1 MWSQGYFEQASL
13 VIEESVT
20 RAVQSENRVAIARA
34 YGVLASIQRE
44 QGHFDA
50 MEENRARQG
59 DLIADADGR
68 ASYYIEVAMDQARR
82 GNPSAPFPRAV
93 RAARAEG
100 EAVLASRA
108 MLYGCLYESRQQPGR
123 CSLEEARKE
132 IRFLQQNALPV
143 EALDGKFAWAGILK
157 EQGRDSEALETLA
170 SLVDDIYFYRT
181 QLGGVLGAWYWVNRH
196 RVFQDYADLSLDAG
210 GSALLLALERINK
223 VQGADGDET
232 NHENLRGELARQPF
246 AESSQGARLNEQ
258 VNRRLY
264 EIRNS
269 VPPDDSLPGRS
280 DIEAWQGQLQSDESA
295 LVFYFSDQNVY
306 ALTADRNSARVTRL
320 GSASNVAGELESL
333 RDQLGSASG
342 PAPIESLDRL
352 GAVLFGPLSG
362 SLKETVFLLPTAM
375 LNGLPVDAFRVNGRY
390 LAERRLLIHANSLA
404 SATRL
409 NSLPADYRYSVFL
422 AGNPQAGQDLFSYGV
437 STSTELANVRDQFVG
452 SGLHMVQGVALHLDE
467 FNDERFSQASLVHLA
482 MPGRVDLAV
491 PERSRLL
498 LSGTREDP
506 SAEFLTAVDIRRF
519 SLSAELAVLT
529 GTAFAERPS
538 SGFASL
544 LGLVDDLHSAGVN
557 LVVATL
563 WPAGD
568 RETARFVADFYSELA
583 VQGDVPAALY
593 SARKKRIESGDS
605 ANFRTWAGFQLFIR

>member
-1 MWSQGYFEQASL
+1 M
-13 VIEESVT
+13 
-20 RAVQSENRVAIARA
+20 
-34 YGVLASIQRE
+34 
-44 QGHFDA
+44 DA
-50 MEENRARQG
+50 
-59 DLIADADGR
+59 LR
-68 ASYYIEVAMDQARR
+68 AS
-82 GNPSAPFPRAV
+82 GPT
-93 RAARAEG
+93 
-100 EAVLASRA
+100 
-108 MLYGCLYESRQQPGR
+108 
-123 CSLEEARKE
+123 EEKPY
-132 IRFLQQNALPV
+132 RF
-143 EALDGKFAWAGILK
+143 
-157 EQGRDSEALETLA
+157 
-170 SLVDDIYFYRT
+170 
-181 QLGGVLGAWYWVNRH
+181 
-196 RVFQDYADLSLDAG
+196 
-210 GSALLLALERINK
+210 
-223 VQGADGDET
+223 
-232 NHENLRGELARQPF
+232 
-246 AESSQGARLNEQ
+246 RL
-258 VNRRLY
+258 
-264 EIRNS
+264 
-269 VPPDDSLPGRS
+269 
-280 DIEAWQGQLQSDESA
+280 
-295 LVFYFSDQNVY
+295 
-306 ALTADRNSARVTRL
+306 
-320 GSASNVAGELESL
+320 LESL

-593 SARKKRIESGDS
+593 SARKKRIESGDTQEAWWPRLHS
-605 ANFRTWAGFQLFIR
+605 FAIGLDGSPDQGIAQISEPGRVSSFLSGRMRAIRQSEKYIEKSPEGSISGKKKISHRRRSFTRKAPGVGADARHHQTTP